1 MSDQISKTT
10 NMMRTEAITRQ
21 MRHGILCHG
30 QAAISVLRREM
41 LNYGS
46 SPANRIRAARILADL
61 ALRTGAME
69 DNKAQLAQL
78 ELVDPEKEAL
88 KRLTPDEL
96 RCLRQFTADRDDGT
110 QLSPRQVAIARK
122 FAALERDIR
131 ATKRRRLSRS

>member
-10 NMMRTEAITRQ
+10 NVMRTEAITRQ

-30 QAAISVLRREM
+30 QAAILVLRREM
-41 LNYGS
+41 LNYRS
-46 SPANRIRAARILADL
+46 SPANRIRAARILADM
-61 ALRTGAME
+61 AFRTGAME

-78 ELVDPEKEAL
+78 ELVDPQKEAL

-110 QLSPRQVAIARK
+110 QLSPHQVAIARK
-122 FAALERDIR
+122 FAAFERDIR
-131 ATKRRRLSRS
+131 ATKLRRLSRR